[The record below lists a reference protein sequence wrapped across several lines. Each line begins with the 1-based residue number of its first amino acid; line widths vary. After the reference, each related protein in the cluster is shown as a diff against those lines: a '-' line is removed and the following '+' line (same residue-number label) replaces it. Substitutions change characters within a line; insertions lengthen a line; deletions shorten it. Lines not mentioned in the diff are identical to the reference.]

1 MGLGKFE
8 QWEIES
14 VHERRGCFSFFLLLS
29 CFFFCFGWGSSRL
42 TCFCHYISMMRH
54 HLGIVVARLCPLDIK
69 QQTIIIEVM

>member
-14 VHERRGCFSFFLLLS
+14 VHERWGCFSFFYFS
-29 CFFFCFGWGSSRL
+29 PVSFVFGWVSSRL